1 MRERYAGRL
10 EILTGVELGEP
21 MFDRERSARL
31 LRGHPY
37 DFVLGSLHNL
47 EDGVDYFHY
56 DYASADIGAVLDI
69 YFRAELE
76 LVEMG
81 GFQSLAH
88 LTYPM
93 RYMPEYKRPADTRR
107 WQDVIDT
114 LFRRMAEQGIALEIN
129 TSGLRQA
136 IGQTSPDLPLIRRF
150 RELGGENITIGSDAH
165 RPEDVGAG
173 LETAAA
179 LALEAGFR
187 DICQF
192 REGKPVHIRIG

>member
-81 GFQSLAH
+81 GSSLW
-88 LTYPM
+88 P
-93 RYMPEYKRPADTRR
+93 
-107 WQDVIDT
+107 I
-114 LFRRMAEQGIALEIN
+114 
-129 TSGLRQA
+129 
-136 IGQTSPDLPLIRRF
+136 
-150 RELGGENITIGSDAH
+150 
-165 RPEDVGAG
+165 
-173 LETAAA
+173 
-179 LALEAGFR
+179 
-187 DICQF
+187 
-192 REGKPVHIRIG
+192 